1 MRVNLPITNI
11 ETRFPDD
18 PDARI
23 ISVTDPNGN
32 ILKVNQTFCDVSGFT
47 EKELIGQPQ
56 NIVRHPDMPSEVFA
70 LMWSRLQKGQAFMGI
85 IKNRCKNGNHY
96 WVNAMI
102 LPIMQNGQIIG
113 YESVRTRCTEDQIR
127 KAEKN
132 YKKLKQKH
140 KFSITHFDFITVLL
154 YSLLVLSCALA
165 IYQPSLQN
173 SIIVACMTFVTIL
186 TQSLRLKS
194 TLNTFLN
201 LVGGKRHNAADISI
215 ANYTASHSFA
225 ADVEFSI
232 KWKLK
237 LLETVLTRVEE
248 AAEALHDLATDN
260 LKAAKLSQQNI
271 STNNERTANLS
282 SQLTDVVHNVTDM
295 MQEILNHVKR
305 TSEATVNTTEHVT
318 ESKQLADATRTS
330 IDSLTQAMDKIT
342 KAIDGLN
349 ERVDEISN
357 AANLIDEISGQT
369 NLLALNASIEAAR
382 AGEAGR
388 GFAVVADEVR
398 NLSFKTQSST
408 VEIHKLLDNFKSTAI
423 TALNTSQQG
432 QEEAQAGLKQL
443 IDSNEKLDTVLNDI
457 YSIKDYA
464 SQMQEVVEA
473 HSQTSEEVAEKVD
486 SILSLSD
493 NTVKSSSK
501 TVDNNRKLRDVA
513 EDLTDMVTRF
523 NSKKK

>member
-1 MRVNLPITNI
+1 MRVNLPVTNV

-18 PDARI
+18 PNARI
-23 ISVTDPNGN
+23 ISVTDPKGN

-102 LPIMQNGQIIG
+102 LPILQNGQIIG
-113 YESVRTRCTEDQIR
+113 YESVRTRCTDEQIR
-127 KAEKN
+127 RAEKN
-132 YKKLKQKH
+132 YKKLRQKH
-140 KFSITHFDFITVLL
+140 KFSIYRFDLISSLL
-154 YSLLVLSCALA
+154 YLLVIIAAGFA

-173 SIIVACMTFVTIL
+173 SLILAFISLFTI
-186 TQSLRLKS
+186 TIQSLRLKK
-194 TLNTFLN
+194 TFTNFLH

-215 ANYTASHSFA
+215 ANYTSTHSFA
-225 ADVEFSI
+225 ADVDFAI
-232 KWKLK
+232 QWKLK

-248 AAEALHDLATDN
+248 AADSLHELAADN
-260 LKAAKLSQQNI
+260 LKAAKYSQQNI
-271 STNNERTANLS
+271 TTNNERTANLS

-305 TSEATVNTTEHVT
+305 TSDATVSTTEHVT
-318 ESKQLADATRTS
+318 ESKQLADTTKTS
-330 IDSLTQAMDKIT
+330 IDSLTQAMDEIT

-349 ERVDEISN
+349 DRVDEIAN

-408 VEIHKLLDNFKSTAI
+408 VEIHKLLDNFKTTAVK
-423 TALNTSQQG
+423 ALNISQQG
-432 QEEAQAGLKQL
+432 QNEAQAGLQQL
-443 IDSNEKLDTVLNDI
+443 IESNEKLDTVLNDI

-523 NSKKK
+523 NSKTN